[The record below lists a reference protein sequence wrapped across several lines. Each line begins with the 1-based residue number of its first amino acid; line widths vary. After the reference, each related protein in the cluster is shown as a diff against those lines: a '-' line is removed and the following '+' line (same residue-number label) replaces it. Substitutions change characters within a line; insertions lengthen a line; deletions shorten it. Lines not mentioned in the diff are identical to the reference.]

1 MGGMA
6 RDMVGPPWRNAVE
19 GRILDF
25 INGLR
30 GRGVSV
36 STAESIDA
44 LGAVAVVGME
54 DPGLFKEALKA
65 ATVKR
70 NKDFPVFE
78 ELFPLYFYGLE
89 SCSDTDRLEDD
100 LLARLEEKLRE
111 FSQGGEMDPMLSL
124 VLSGE
129 SGEWESFI
137 RMAASEV
144 GTSQLTTRMQVGM
157 YTRRIFDVFDWEE
170 MESELRELV
179 EQLRD
184 EGWSEED
191 LQRLEDAFTANRD
204 ALRKQVRRYVEREQ
218 ARNVDKVPSV
228 ERLERLINRPL
239 SGLDEFELQQMR
251 KAVDILAR
259 KLRNKIN
266 LREKQLKRGKLD
278 VKATLRRNMQHGG
291 VPFELKLKH
300 KRMEKAELM
309 VLCDIS
315 SSVARVSQF
324 MLQFVYTIQDCLAKV
339 RSFVFVD
346 DLGEVTEFFRDEDI
360 QKGIRRALS
369 EADISYNARSDFGE
383 VFQSFCGQ
391 YLQDVGY
398 RTYILVIGDARN
410 NYNDPATGALE
421 KIRDRAKGII
431 WLNPE
436 TKPFWDTGDS
446 VMGEYLPYLKEARV
460 CRTLKDLEDTVSS
473 LLL

>member
-1 MGGMA
+1 MEE
-6 RDMVGPPWRNAVE
+6 RV
-19 GRILDF
+19 LDF
-25 INGLR
+25 IKGLR

-44 LGAVAVVGME
+44 LGAVSVVGLE
-54 DPGLFKEALKA
+54 DPAPFRSALKA
-65 ATVKR
+65 AVVKR
-70 NKDFPVFE
+70 NKDTPVFD

-89 SCSDTDRLEDD
+89 SAGGVDGLDEDIMSRLEQALSAFTQGREMNAMLP
-100 LLARLEEKLRE
+100 LLM
-111 FSQGGEMDPMLSL
+111 QGRG
-124 VLSGE
+124 
-129 SGEWESFI
+129 GEWESFI
-137 RMAASEV
+137 RMAAGEV
-144 GTSQLTTRMQVGM
+144 GTSQLATRMQVGM
-157 YTRRIFDVFDWEE
+157 YTRRIMDVFDWEE
-170 MESELRELV
+170 MEEQLGEFLSQLRE
-179 EQLRD
+179 

-191 LQRLEDAFTANRD
+191 LQRLEEAFVTNRD

-218 ARNVDKVPSV
+218 ARNADKVPSTERV
-228 ERLERLINRPL
+228 ERLMGRPL

-259 KLRNKIN
+259 KLRNKIT
-266 LREKQLKRGKLD
+266 LREKQVKRGKLD
-278 VKATLRRNMQHGG
+278 VKATLRKNMQHGG

-300 KRMEKAELM
+300 KRLEKAELM

-360 QKGIRRALS
+360 QKGVRRALS
-369 EADISYNARSDFGE
+369 DAEISYNARSDFGE
-383 VFQSFCGQ
+383 VFKQFCER

-398 RTYILVIGDARN
+398 RTYIMVIGDARN
-410 NYNDPATGALE
+410 NYNDPCIWALE
-421 KIRDRAKGII
+421 KMKDRAKGII

-446 VMGEYLPYLKEARV
+446 VMGEYVPFCKEARV
-460 CRTLKDLEDTVSS
+460 CRTLKDLEETVSS

>member
-1 MGGMA
+1 
-6 RDMVGPPWRNAVE
+6 
-19 GRILDF
+19 
-25 INGLR
+25 
-30 GRGVSV
+30 
-36 STAESIDA
+36 
-44 LGAVAVVGME
+44 
-54 DPGLFKEALKA
+54 
-65 ATVKR
+65 
-70 NKDFPVFE
+70 
-78 ELFPLYFYGLE
+78 
-89 SCSDTDRLEDD
+89 
-100 LLARLEEKLRE
+100 
-111 FSQGGEMDPMLSL
+111 
-124 VLSGE
+124 
-129 SGEWESFI
+129 
-137 RMAASEV
+137 
-144 GTSQLTTRMQVGM
+144 M
-157 YTRRIFDVFDWEE
+157 YTRRIFDVFDWEQ
-170 MESELRELV
+170 MEAELSELV
-179 EQLRD
+179 QQLRED
-184 EGWSEED
+184 GWSEED
-191 LQRLEDAFTANRD
+191 LQRVEEAFAANRD

-218 ARNVDKVPSV
+218 ARNADKVPSV

-383 VFQSFCGQ
+383 VFRSFCEQ
-391 YLQDVGY
+391 YLQDVGF
-398 RTYILVIGDARN
+398 RTYIMVIGDARN
-410 NYNDPATGALE
+410 NYNDSGVGALE
-421 KIRDRAKGII
+421 RMRDRAKGII

>member
-1 MGGMA
+1 MEE
-6 RDMVGPPWRNAVE
+6 RV
-19 GRILDF
+19 LDF
-25 INGLR
+25 IAGLR

-44 LGAVAVVGME
+44 MGAITVVGLD
-54 DPGLFKEALKA
+54 DPGPFKAALKA
-65 ATVKR
+65 AVVKR
-70 NKDFPVFE
+70 NKDTPVFE
-78 ELFPLYFYGLE
+78 ELFPLYFYSLE
-89 SCSDTDRLEDD
+89 SSGEAESLDD
-100 LLARLEEKLRE
+100 ELLARLEEEMRGLK
-111 FSQGGEMDPMLSL
+111 QGEGMNPMLPML
-124 VLSGE
+124 ISGRG
-129 SGEWESFI
+129 GEWESMI
-137 RMAASEV
+137 RMAAGQV
-144 GTSQLTTRMQVGM
+144 GTSQLATRMQVGM

-170 MESELRELV
+170 IERELQELLSHLRE
-179 EQLRD
+179 
-184 EGWSEED
+184 EGWSEEE
-191 LQRLEDAFTANRD
+191 LQQVEDAFTANRD
-204 ALRKQVRRYVEREQ
+204 ALRRQVRRYVEREQ
-218 ARNVDKVPSV
+218 ARNVDKVPSSERV
-228 ERLERLINRPL
+228 ERLMNRPL

-251 KAVDILAR
+251 KAVDILAK

-278 VKATLRRNMQHGG
+278 VKATLRKNMQHGG

-346 DLGEVTEFFRDEDI
+346 DLGEVTDFFRDEDI
-360 QKGIRRALS
+360 QKGVRRALS

-383 VFQSFCGQ
+383 VFRSFCEQ
-391 YLQDVGY
+391 NLQDVGY
-398 RTYILVIGDARN
+398 RTYIMVIGDARN
-410 NYNDPATGALE
+410 NYNDPGIRALE

-446 VMGEYLPYLKEARV
+446 VMGEYLPYCKEARV
-460 CRTLKDLEDTVSS
+460 CRTIKDLEDTVSS

>member
-1 MGGMA
+1 L
-6 RDMVGPPWRNAVE
+6 E
-19 GRILDF
+19 ERILDF
-25 INGLR
+25 IKGLR

-36 STAESIDA
+36 STAESLDA
-44 LGAVAVVGME
+44 VGAVSVVGLD
-54 DPGLFKEALKA
+54 DPGHFKAALKA
-65 ATVKR
+65 AVVKR
-70 NKDFPVFE
+70 NKDSGVFE
-78 ELFPLYFYGLE
+78 ELFPLYFFGLE
-89 SCSDTDRLEDD
+89 SGGEADVLDD
-100 LLARLEEKLRE
+100 ELLARLEEQMRQ
-111 FSQGGEMDPMLSL
+111 FAQGGETNPMLPL
-124 VLSGE
+124 VLSGRG
-129 SGEWESFI
+129 GEWESFI
-137 RMAASEV
+137 RMAAGEV
-144 GTSQLTTRMQVGM
+144 GTAQLATRMQVGM

-170 MESELRELV
+170 MEEELRGLV
-179 EQLRD
+179 ELLRE

-191 LQRLEDAFTANRD
+191 LRRVEEAFSANRD
-204 ALRKQVRRYVEREQ
+204 ALRKQVRRYVERER
-218 ARNVDKVPSV
+218 ARNADKVPGAERI
-228 ERLERLINRPL
+228 ERLMSRPL

-259 KLRNKIN
+259 KLRNRIN
-266 LREKQLKRGKLD
+266 LREKRLKRGKLD
-278 VKATLRRNMQHGG
+278 VKATMRRNMQHGG

-346 DLGEVTEFFRDEDI
+346 DLGEVTDFFRDEDI
-360 QKGIRRALS
+360 QKGVRRALS
-369 EADISYNARSDFGE
+369 EADISYNARSDFGG
-383 VFQSFCGQ
+383 VFHMFCEQ

-398 RTYILVIGDARN
+398 RTYILIIGDARN
-410 NYNDPATGALE
+410 NYNDPGVKALE
-421 KIRDRAKGII
+421 MMRDRAKGII

-436 TKPFWDTGDS
+436 TRPFWDTGDS
-446 VMGEYLPYLKEARV
+446 VMGEYLPCLKEARV

>member
-1 MGGMA
+1 MEE
-6 RDMVGPPWRNAVE
+6 RV
-19 GRILDF
+19 LDF

-44 LGAVAVVGME
+44 MGAIAVVGVA
-54 DPGLFKEALKA
+54 DPGQFKDALKA
-65 ATVKR
+65 AVVKR
-70 NKDFPVFE
+70 NKDTPVFE

-89 SCSDTDRLEDD
+89 GSGEADRLDEE
-100 LLARLEEKLRE
+100 LLARLDEQMRAFAQDRE
-111 FSQGGEMDPMLSL
+111 MNSMLAL
-124 VLSGE
+124 LLTGR
-129 SGEWESFI
+129 SGEWESLI
-137 RMAASEV
+137 RMAAGEV
-144 GTSQLTTRMQVGM
+144 GTSQLATRMQVGM

-170 MESELRELV
+170 MERELRELL

-184 EGWSEED
+184 EGWDEEE
-191 LQRLEDAFTANRD
+191 LQRVEEAFLGNRD

-218 ARNVDKVPSV
+218 ARNADKVPSSERV
-228 ERLERLINRPL
+228 ERLMDRPL

-278 VKATLRRNMQHGG
+278 VKATLRKNMQHGG

-346 DLGEVTEFFRDEDI
+346 ELGEVTDFFRDEDI
-360 QKGIRRALS
+360 QKGVRRALS
-369 EADISYNARSDFGE
+369 EAEISYNARSDFGE
-383 VFQSFCGQ
+383 VFGMFCEQ

-398 RTYILVIGDARN
+398 RTYILIIGDARN
-410 NYNDPATGALE
+410 NYNDPGIHALE
-421 KIRDRAKGII
+421 RMRDRAKGII

-446 VMGEYLPYLKEARV
+446 VMGEYIPCCKEARV

>member
-1 MGGMA
+1 M
-6 RDMVGPPWRNAVE
+6 E
-19 GRILDF
+19 ERILDF
-25 INGLR
+25 IKGLR

-44 LGAVAVVGME
+44 AGAVAVVGLE
-54 DPGLFKEALKA
+54 DPELFKAALKA
-65 ATVKR
+65 AIVKR
-70 NKDFPVFE
+70 NRDTPVFE

-89 SCSDTDRLEDD
+89 SGGDTDVLDD
-100 LLARLEEKLRE
+100 ELLSRLEEMLRQ
-111 FSQGGEMDPMLSL
+111 FAQGEGMNPMLSM
-124 VLSGE
+124 VLSGRG
-129 SGEWESFI
+129 GEWESFI
-137 RMAASEV
+137 RTAAGEV
-144 GTSQLTTRMQVGM
+144 GTAQLATRMQVGM

-170 MESELRELV
+170 MEKELHELMDHLRE
-179 EQLRD
+179 
-184 EGWSEED
+184 EGWSEEE
-191 LQRLEDAFTANRD
+191 LQRVEEAFEANRE

-218 ARNVDKVPSV
+218 ARNADRVPSA
-228 ERLERLINRPL
+228 ERIERLINRPL
-239 SGLDEFELQQMR
+239 SGLDEIELQQMR

-259 KLRNKIN
+259 KLRNKIT

-278 VKATLRRNMQHGG
+278 VKATLRSNMQHGG

-346 DLGEVTEFFRDEDI
+346 DLGEVTDFFRDEDI
-360 QKGIRRALS
+360 QKGVRRALS

-383 VFQSFCGQ
+383 VFESFCEQ

-398 RTYILVIGDARN
+398 RTYIMVIGDARN
-410 NYNDPATGALE
+410 NYNDPGIRALE
-421 KIRDRAKGII
+421 RIRDRAKGII

-446 VMGEYLPYLKEARV
+446 VMGEYAPFCKEARV

>member
-1 MGGMA
+1 M
-6 RDMVGPPWRNAVE
+6 E
-19 GRILDF
+19 QRILDF
-25 INGLR
+25 IKGLR

-44 LGAVAVVGME
+44 LGAVAAVGVE
-54 DPGLFKEALKA
+54 DPGLFKSALKA

-70 NKDFPVFE
+70 NRDTPVFE

-89 SCSDTDRLEDD
+89 SGEDVAILD
-100 LLARLEEKLRE
+100 DELLARLEEKLRE
-111 FSQGGEMDPMLSL
+111 LAQRDEMDPMLPL
-124 VLSGE
+124 VLSGRG
-129 SGEWESFI
+129 GEWESFI
-137 RMAASEV
+137 RTAAGEV
-144 GTSQLTTRMQVGM
+144 GTAQLATRMQVGM
-157 YTRRIFDVFDWEE
+157 YTRRIFDTFDWERLE
-170 MESELRELV
+170 RELEDVLARLRE
-179 EQLRD
+179 
-184 EGWSEED
+184 EGWSEDD
-191 LQRLEDAFTANRD
+191 LQRVQEAFASNRD

-218 ARNVDKVPSV
+218 ARNADKVPSAERV
-228 ERLERLINRPL
+228 ERLMNRPL

-251 KAVDILAR
+251 KAVDVLAR

-278 VKATLRRNMQHGG
+278 VKATLRKNMQHGG

-346 DLGEVTEFFRDEDI
+346 DLGEVTDFFRDEDI

-383 VFQSFCGQ
+383 VFQLFCDQ
-391 YLQDVGY
+391 YLQDVGF
-398 RTYILVIGDARN
+398 RTYILIIGDARN
-410 NYNDPATGALE
+410 NYNDPGLRALE
-421 KIRDRAKGII
+421 RIRDRAKGII

-446 VMGEYLPYLKEARV
+446 VMGDYLPYLKEARV

>member
-1 MGGMA
+1 MEQ
-6 RDMVGPPWRNAVE
+6 RV
-19 GRILDF
+19 LDF
-25 INGLR
+25 IKGLR

-44 LGAVAVVGME
+44 MGAVAVVGLE
-54 DPGLFKEALKA
+54 DPGIFKAALKA
-65 ATVKR
+65 AAVKR
-70 NKDFPVFE
+70 NRDVPIFE

-89 SCSDTDRLEDD
+89 SGGDAYILEDE
-100 LLARLEEKLRE
+100 LLSRLEEAMRQ
-111 FSQGGEMDPMLSL
+111 FARGEGMNPMLAM
-124 VLSGE
+124 VLMGRG
-129 SGEWESFI
+129 GEWESFI
-137 RMAASEV
+137 RTAAGQV
-144 GTSQLTTRMQVGM
+144 GTAQLATRMQVGM
-157 YTRRIFDVFDWEE
+157 YTRRIFDTFDWEE
-170 MESELRELV
+170 MEGQLSGLMDHLRE
-179 EQLRD
+179 
-184 EGWSEED
+184 EGWSEEEIE
-191 LQRLEDAFTANRD
+191 RLEEAFEANRD

-218 ARNVDKVPSV
+218 ARNADKVPSA
-228 ERLERLINRPL
+228 ERIERLINRPL

-266 LREKQLKRGKLD
+266 LREKQRKRGKLD
-278 VKATLRRNMQHGG
+278 VKATLRRNMSHGG

-346 DLGEVTEFFRDEDI
+346 DLGEVTDFFRDEDI
-360 QKGIRRALS
+360 QKGVRRALS

-383 VFQSFCGQ
+383 VFESFCDQ

-398 RTYILVIGDARN
+398 RTYILIIGDARN
-410 NYNDPATGALE
+410 NYNDPGTRALE
-421 KIRDRAKGII
+421 RMRDRAKGII

-446 VMGEYLPYLKEARV
+446 VMGEYVPYCREARV

>member
-1 MGGMA
+1 MEE
-6 RDMVGPPWRNAVE
+6 RV
-19 GRILDF
+19 LDF
-25 INGLR
+25 IKGLR

-44 LGAVAVVGME
+44 LGAVSVVGLE
-54 DPGLFKEALKA
+54 DPAPFKLALKA
-65 ATVKR
+65 AVVKR
-70 NKDFPVFE
+70 NKDIPVFE

-89 SCSDTDRLEDD
+89 SAGDVDGLDDD
-100 LLARLEEKLRE
+100 LLSRLEQALSA
-111 FSQGGEMDPMLSL
+111 FQQGRDMNAMLPL
-124 VLSGE
+124 LMQGRG
-129 SGEWESFI
+129 GEWESFI
-137 RMAASEV
+137 RMAAGEV
-144 GTSQLTTRMQVGM
+144 GTSQLATRMQVGM
-157 YTRRIFDVFDWEE
+157 YTRRIMDVFDWEE
-170 MESELRELV
+170 MEDQLAELLSHLRE
-179 EQLRD
+179 

-191 LQRLEDAFTANRD
+191 LQRLEEAFSGNRD

-218 ARNVDKVPSV
+218 ARNADKVPSTERV
-228 ERLERLINRPL
+228 ERLMGRPL

-251 KAVDILAR
+251 KAVDVLAR
-259 KLRNKIN
+259 KLRNKIT
-266 LREKQLKRGKLD
+266 LREKQVKRGKLD
-278 VKATLRRNMQHGG
+278 VKATLRKNMQHGG

-300 KRMEKAELM
+300 KRIEKAELM

-360 QKGIRRALS
+360 QTGVRRALS
-369 EADISYNARSDFGE
+369 DAEISYNARSDFGE
-383 VFQSFCGQ
+383 VFKQFCER

-398 RTYILVIGDARN
+398 RTYIMVIGDARN
-410 NYNDPATGALE
+410 NYNDPCIWALE
-421 KIRDRAKGII
+421 KMRDRAKGII

-446 VMGEYLPYLKEARV
+446 VMGDYIPFCKEARV
-460 CRTLKDLEDTVSS
+460 CRTLKDLEETVSS

>member
-1 MGGMA
+1 MEE
-6 RDMVGPPWRNAVE
+6 RV
-19 GRILDF
+19 LDF

-44 LGAVAVVGME
+44 MGAISLVGME
-54 DPGLFKEALKA
+54 DPGPFKA
-65 ATVKR
+65 ALRAAVVKR
-70 NKDFPVFE
+70 SKDNPVFE

-89 SCSDTDRLEDD
+89 GSGEAQKLQDELME
-100 LLARLEEKLRE
+100 RLEE
-111 FSQGGEMDPMLSL
+111 EMRGLAQDTEMNPMLAL
-124 VLSGE
+124 LLAGR
-129 SGEWESFI
+129 SGEWETFI
-137 RMAASEV
+137 RMAAGEV
-144 GTSQLTTRMQVGM
+144 GTAQLATRMQIGM
-157 YTRRIFDVFDWEE
+157 YTRRIYDVFDWEE
-170 MESELRELV
+170 MEEELRELL
-179 EQLRD
+179 EHLRE
-184 EGWSEED
+184 EGWDEED
-191 LQRLEDAFTANRD
+191 LLRIEEAFFANRD

-218 ARNVDKVPSV
+218 ARNADKVPSSERV
-228 ERLERLINRPL
+228 ERLMNRPL
-239 SGLDEFELQQMR
+239 SGLDGLELREMR
-251 KAVDILAR
+251 KAVDVLAR

-278 VKATLRRNMQHGG
+278 VKATLRKNMQHGG

-300 KRMEKAELM
+300 KRIEKAEVM

-324 MLQFVYTIQDCLAKV
+324 MLQFVYTIQDCLAMV

-346 DLGEVTEFFRDEDI
+346 ELGEVTEFFRDEDI
-360 QKGIRRALS
+360 QKGVSRALS
-369 EADISYNARSDFGE
+369 EAEISYNARSDFGE
-383 VFQSFCGQ
+383 VFRMFCDL

-398 RTYILVIGDARN
+398 RTYIIIIGDARN
-410 NYNDPATGALE
+410 NYNDPAVHALE
-421 KIRDRAKGII
+421 KMRDRAKGII

-446 VMGEYLPYLKEARV
+446 VMGEYIPFCKEARV

>member
-1 MGGMA
+1 M
-6 RDMVGPPWRNAVE
+6 E
-19 GRILDF
+19 ERILDF
-25 INGLR
+25 IKGLR

-44 LGAVAVVGME
+44 LGAVAVVGLH
-54 DPGLFKEALKA
+54 DPFTFKAALKA
-65 ATVKR
+65 AVVKR
-70 NKDFPVFE
+70 NRDALVFE

-89 SCSDTDRLEDD
+89 VGGEAENLDEE
-100 LLARLEEKLRE
+100 LLARLEERLRE
-111 FSQGGEMDPMLSL
+111 FAQGGEVDPMLAL
-124 VLSGE
+124 VLEGR
-129 SGEWESFI
+129 SGEWESYI
-137 RMAASEV
+137 RMAAGEV
-144 GTSQLTTRMQVGM
+144 GTQQIATRMQVGM
-157 YTRRIFDVFDWEE
+157 YTRRIFEVFDWEE
-170 MESELRELV
+170 MEKEMRELLNQLRE
-179 EQLRD
+179 

-191 LQRLEDAFTANRD
+191 LQRVEEAFAANRE

-218 ARNVDKVPSV
+218 ARNADKVPSAERV
-228 ERLERLINRPL
+228 ERLMNRPF
-239 SGLDEFELQQMR
+239 SGLDEIELQQMR

-278 VKATLRRNMQHGG
+278 VKATLRKNMQHGG

-346 DLGEVTEFFRDEDI
+346 DLGEVTDFFRDEDI
-360 QKGIRRALS
+360 QKGVRRALS
-369 EADISYNARSDFGE
+369 EAEISYNARSDFGE
-383 VFQSFCGQ
+383 VFQTFCDQ
-391 YLQDVGY
+391 YLQDVGF
-398 RTYILVIGDARN
+398 RTYIMVIGDARN
-410 NYNDPATGALE
+410 NYNDPGIKALE
-421 KIRDRAKGII
+421 KMRDRAKGII

-436 TKPFWDTGDS
+436 TRPFWDTGDS
-446 VMGEYLPYLKEARV
+446 VMGDYLPYCKEVRV
-460 CRTLKDLEDTVSS
+460 CRTLKDLDDTVGS

>member
-1 MGGMA
+1 M
-6 RDMVGPPWRNAVE
+6 E
-19 GRILDF
+19 ERILDF
-25 INGLR
+25 IKGLR

-44 LGAVAVVGME
+44 MGAVAVVGLE
-54 DPGLFKEALKA
+54 DPELFKTALKA
-65 ATVKR
+65 SIVKR
-70 NKDFPVFE
+70 NRDTPIFE

-89 SCSDTDRLEDD
+89 SGGDTDVLEDE
-100 LLARLEEKLRE
+100 LLSRLEEMMRQ
-111 FSQGGEMDPMLSL
+111 FAQGEGMNPMLSM
-124 VLSGE
+124 VLSGRG
-129 SGEWESFI
+129 GEWESFI
-137 RMAASEV
+137 RTAAGEV
-144 GTSQLTTRMQVGM
+144 GTAQLATRMQVGM

-170 MESELRELV
+170 METELREFMDH
-179 EQLRD
+179 LRE
-184 EGWSEED
+184 EGWSEEE
-191 LQRLEDAFTANRD
+191 LQRVEEAFDANRE
-204 ALRKQVRRYVEREQ
+204 ALRRQVRRYVEREQ
-218 ARNVDKVPSV
+218 ARNADRVPSA
-228 ERLERLINRPL
+228 ERIERLINRPL
-239 SGLDEFELQQMR
+239 SGLDELELQQMR

-346 DLGEVTEFFRDEDI
+346 DLGEVTDFFRDEDI
-360 QKGIRRALS
+360 QKGVRRALS

-383 VFQSFCGQ
+383 VFESFCEQ
-391 YLQDVGY
+391 HLQDVGY

-410 NYNDPATGALE
+410 NYNDPGIRALE
-421 KIRDRAKGII
+421 RIRDRAKGII

-446 VMGEYLPYLKEARV
+446 VMGEYTPFCKEARV

>member
-1 MGGMA
+1 MEA
-6 RDMVGPPWRNAVE
+6 
-19 GRILDF
+19 RILDF
-25 INGLR
+25 IKGLR

-44 LGAVAVVGME
+44 LGAVAVVGLD
-54 DPGLFKEALKA
+54 DPALFKAALKTA
-65 ATVKR
+65 VVKR
-70 NKDFPVFE
+70 NKDTPVFE
-78 ELFPLYFYGLE
+78 ELFPLYFYGLD
-89 SCSDTDRLEDD
+89 SGEDAQALD
-100 LLARLEEKLRE
+100 DELLARLEEQLRGFAQE
-111 FSQGGEMDPMLSL
+111 REMNPLMPL
-124 VLSGE
+124 VLSGRG
-129 SGEWESFI
+129 GEWESFI
-137 RMAASEV
+137 RMAAGDV
-144 GTSQLTTRMQVGM
+144 GTSQLATRMQVGM
-157 YTRRIFDVFDWEE
+157 YTRRIFETFDWDEIAR
-170 MESELRELV
+170 ELREFMDH
-179 EQLRD
+179 LRE
-184 EGWSEED
+184 EGWSEEE
-191 LQRLEDAFTANRD
+191 LQLVEEAFEANRD

-218 ARNVDKVPSV
+218 ARNADKVPSTERV
-228 ERLERLINRPL
+228 ERLMNRPL

-251 KAVDILAR
+251 KAVDILAK

-278 VKATLRRNMQHGG
+278 VKATLRKNMQHGG

-346 DLGEVTEFFRDEDI
+346 DLGEVTEFFHDEDI
-360 QKGIRRALS
+360 QKGVRRALS

-383 VFQSFCGQ
+383 VFRSFCEQ
-391 YLQDVGY
+391 NLQDVGY
-398 RTYILVIGDARN
+398 RTYIMVIGDARN
-410 NYNDPATGALE
+410 NYNDPGIRALE
-421 KIRDRAKGII
+421 SIRDRAKGII

-446 VMGEYLPYLKEARV
+446 VMGEYVPYCKEVRV

>member
-1 MGGMA
+1 M
-6 RDMVGPPWRNAVE
+6 E
-19 GRILDF
+19 QRILDF
-25 INGLR
+25 IKGLR
-30 GRGVSV
+30 GRGVHV

-44 LGAVAVVGME
+44 LGAVAVVGVE
-54 DPGLFKEALKA
+54 DPGLFKDALKA
-65 ATVKR
+65 ATIKR
-70 NKDFPVFE
+70 NRDTPTFE

-89 SCSDTDRLEDD
+89 SGEDVDILDDD
-100 LLARLEEKLRE
+100 LLARLEERMSEFARE
-111 FSQGGEMDPMLSL
+111 REMDPMLSL
-124 VLSGE
+124 VLSGQG
-129 SGEWESFI
+129 GEWESLI
-137 RMAASEV
+137 RMAAGEV
-144 GTSQLTTRMQVGM
+144 GTGQLATRMQIGM
-157 YTRRIFDVFDWEE
+157 YTRRIFDAFDWDM
-170 MESELRELV
+170 MESQLKKLLELMREEGWNDEELRRV
-179 EQLRD
+179 E
-184 EGWSEED
+184 E
-191 LQRLEDAFTANRD
+191 AFTANRD

-218 ARNVDKVPSV
+218 ARNADKVPGTERI
-228 ERLERLINRPL
+228 ERLMNRPF

-266 LREKQLKRGKLD
+266 LREKQRKRGKLD
-278 VKATLRRNMQHGG
+278 VKKTLRGNMQHGG
-291 VPFELKLKH
+291 VPFELKMKH

-383 VFQSFCGQ
+383 VFNAFCER

-410 NYNDPATGALE
+410 NYNDPGIRALE
-421 KIRDRAKGII
+421 RIQDRAKGII

-446 VMGEYLPYLKEARV
+446 VMGEYAPFCREARV

>member
-1 MGGMA
+1 MEE
-6 RDMVGPPWRNAVE
+6 RV
-19 GRILDF
+19 LDF
-25 INGLR
+25 IKGLR

-44 LGAVAVVGME
+44 LGAVSVVGLE
-54 DPGLFKEALKA
+54 DPAPFKSALKA
-65 ATVKR
+65 AVVKR
-70 NKDFPVFE
+70 NKDIPVFE

-89 SCSDTDRLEDD
+89 SAGDVDGLDEDLMSRLQQA
-100 LLARLEEKLRE
+100 LSA
-111 FSQGGEMDPMLSL
+111 FSQGREMNAMLSL
-124 VLSGE
+124 LMQGRG
-129 SGEWESFI
+129 GEWESLI
-137 RMAASEV
+137 RMAAGEV
-144 GTSQLTTRMQVGM
+144 GTAQLATRMQVGM
-157 YTRRIFDVFDWEE
+157 YTRRIMDVFDWEE
-170 MESELRELV
+170 MEEQLEEFLSRLRE
-179 EQLRD
+179 
-184 EGWSEED
+184 EGWSEDD
-191 LQRLEDAFTANRD
+191 LQRLEEAFGANRD

-218 ARNVDKVPSV
+218 ARNADRVPSTERV
-228 ERLERLINRPL
+228 ERLMGRPL

-259 KLRNKIN
+259 KLRNRIT
-266 LREKQLKRGKLD
+266 LREKQVKRGKLD
-278 VKATLRRNMQHGG
+278 VKATLRKNMQHGG

-300 KRMEKAELM
+300 KRLEKAELM

-346 DLGEVTEFFRDEDI
+346 DLGEVTEFFREEDI
-360 QKGIRRALS
+360 QKGVRRALS
-369 EADISYNARSDFGE
+369 DAEISYNARSDFGE
-383 VFQSFCGQ
+383 VFKQFCER

-398 RTYILVIGDARN
+398 RTYIMVIGDARN
-410 NYNDPATGALE
+410 NYNDPCIWALE
-421 KIRDRAKGII
+421 KMRDRAKGII

-446 VMGEYLPYLKEARV
+446 VMGEYIPFCKEARV
-460 CRTLKDLEDTVSS
+460 CRTLKDLEQTVSS

>member
-1 MGGMA
+1 M
-6 RDMVGPPWRNAVE
+6 E

-25 INGLR
+25 IKGLR

-44 LGAVAVVGME
+44 LGAVAAVGLE
-54 DPGLFKEALKA
+54 DPELFKAALKA
-65 ATVKR
+65 ATIKR
-70 NKDFPVFE
+70 NRDIPIFE

-89 SCSDTDRLEDD
+89 SGTDTDDLGEELLE
-100 LLARLEEKLRE
+100 RLEESLRE
-111 FSQGGEMDPMLSL
+111 MAQGGDLDSMFPM
-124 VLSGE
+124 VLMGQ

-137 RMAASEV
+137 RMAAGEV
-144 GTSQLTTRMQVGM
+144 GTAHLATRMQVGM
-157 YTRRIFDVFDWEE
+157 YTRRIFDVFDWEK
-170 MESELRELV
+170 MEELLGELV
-179 EQLRD
+179 ERLRE
-184 EGWSEED
+184 EGWSEEE
-191 LQRLEDAFTANRD
+191 LQRVEEVFAANRD
-204 ALRKQVRRYVEREQ
+204 ALRKQVRRYVGREQ
-218 ARNVDKVPSV
+218 ARNADRVPSAERV
-228 ERLERLINRPL
+228 ERLMNRPL
-239 SGLDEFELQQMR
+239 SGLDEIELQQMR

-266 LREKQLKRGKLD
+266 LREKQRKRGKLD

-346 DLGEVTEFFRDEDI
+346 DLGEVTDFFRDEDI
-360 QKGIRRALS
+360 QKGIRRALTD
-369 EADISYNARSDFGE
+369 ADISYNARSDFGE
-383 VFQSFCGQ
+383 VFRTFSERH
-391 YLQDVGY
+391 LQDVGY
-398 RTYILVIGDARN
+398 RTYIMIIGDARN
-410 NYNDPATGALE
+410 NYNDPGLHALE
-421 KIRDRAKGII
+421 MIRDRAKGII

-436 TKPFWDTGDS
+436 TRPFWDTGDS
-446 VMGEYLPYLKEARV
+446 VMGEYAPFCKEARV

>member
-1 MGGMA
+1 MEE
-6 RDMVGPPWRNAVE
+6 RV
-19 GRILDF
+19 LDF
-25 INGLR
+25 IAGLR

-44 LGAVAVVGME
+44 MGAITVVGLD
-54 DPGLFKEALKA
+54 DPGPFKAALKA
-65 ATVKR
+65 AVVKR
-70 NKDFPVFE
+70 NKDTPVFE
-78 ELFPLYFYGLE
+78 ELFPLYFYSLE
-89 SCSDTDRLEDD
+89 SSGEAESLDD
-100 LLARLEEKLRE
+100 ELLARLEEEMRGLK
-111 FSQGGEMDPMLSL
+111 QGEGMNPMLPML
-124 VLSGE
+124 ISGRG
-129 SGEWESFI
+129 GEWESMI
-137 RMAASEV
+137 RMAAGQV
-144 GTSQLTTRMQVGM
+144 GTSQLATRMQVGM

-170 MESELRELV
+170 IERELQELLSHLRE
-179 EQLRD
+179 
-184 EGWSEED
+184 EGWSEEE
-191 LQRLEDAFTANRD
+191 LQQVEDAFTANRD
-204 ALRKQVRRYVEREQ
+204 ALRRQVRRYVEREQ
-218 ARNVDKVPSV
+218 ARNVDKVPSSERV
-228 ERLERLINRPL
+228 ERLMNRPL

-251 KAVDILAR
+251 KAVDILAK

-278 VKATLRRNMQHGG
+278 VKATLRKNMQHGG

-346 DLGEVTEFFRDEDI
+346 DLGEVTDFFRDEDI
-360 QKGIRRALS
+360 QKGVRRALS

-383 VFQSFCGQ
+383 VFRSFCEQ
-391 YLQDVGY
+391 NLQDVGY
-398 RTYILVIGDARN
+398 RTYIMVIGDARN
-410 NYNDPATGALE
+410 NYNDPGIRALE

-446 VMGEYLPYLKEARV
+446 VMGEYLPYCKEARV

>member
-1 MGGMA
+1 MEE
-6 RDMVGPPWRNAVE
+6 RV
-19 GRILDF
+19 LDF

-44 LGAVAVVGME
+44 MGAISVVGME
-54 DPGLFKEALKA
+54 DPGLFKAALKA
-65 ATVKR
+65 AVVKR
-70 NKDFPVFE
+70 NRDNPVFE

-89 SCSDTDRLEDD
+89 GSGESERLDD
-100 LLARLEEKLRE
+100 ELLARLEEQMRS
-111 FSQGGEMDPMLSL
+111 FAQGSEMNAMLPL
-124 VLSGE
+124 LLMGR
-129 SGEWESFI
+129 SGEWETLI
-137 RMAASEV
+137 RMAAGEV
-144 GTSQLTTRMQVGM
+144 GTGQLATRMQVGM
-157 YTRRIFDVFDWEE
+157 YTRRIFDVFEWEE
-170 MESELRELV
+170 MEGELQELLEHLRE
-179 EQLRD
+179 
-184 EGWSEED
+184 EGWEEED
-191 LQRLEDAFTANRD
+191 LQRVEEAFFANRD

-218 ARNVDKVPSV
+218 ARNADKVPSTERV
-228 ERLERLINRPL
+228 ERLMNRPL

-278 VKATLRRNMQHGG
+278 VRATLRKNMQHGG

-300 KRMEKAELM
+300 KRMEKAEVM

-346 DLGEVTEFFRDEDI
+346 EPGEVTDFFRDEDI
-360 QKGIRRALS
+360 QKGVRRALS
-369 EADISYNARSDFGE
+369 EAEISYNARSDFGE
-383 VFQSFCGQ
+383 VFTMFCDQ

-398 RTYILVIGDARN
+398 RTYIIIIGDARN
-410 NYNDPATGALE
+410 NYNDPCIHALE
-421 KIRDRAKGII
+421 RMRDRSKGII

-446 VMGEYLPYLKEARV
+446 VMGDYIPFCKEARV
-460 CRTLKDLEDTVSS
+460 CRTLKDLEDAVSS

>member
-1 MGGMA
+1 MEE
-6 RDMVGPPWRNAVE
+6 RV
-19 GRILDF
+19 LDF
-25 INGLR
+25 IKGLR

-36 STAESIDA
+36 STAESIDSV
-44 LGAVAVVGME
+44 GAVAVVGLE
-54 DPGLFKEALKA
+54 DPELFKAALKA
-65 ATVKR
+65 ALVKR
-70 NKDFPVFE
+70 NRDTPIFE

-89 SCSDTDRLEDD
+89 SGGDTDVLEDEM
-100 LLARLEEKLRE
+100 LSRLEEMMRQ
-111 FSQGGEMDPMLSL
+111 FAQGEGMNPMLSM
-124 VLSGE
+124 VLSGRG
-129 SGEWESFI
+129 GEWESFI
-137 RMAASEV
+137 RAAAGEV
-144 GTSQLTTRMQVGM
+144 GTAQLATRMQVGM
-157 YTRRIFDVFDWEE
+157 YTRRIFEAFDWEE
-170 MESELRELV
+170 MERELREFIDH
-179 EQLRD
+179 LRE
-184 EGWSEED
+184 EGWSEEE
-191 LQRLEDAFTANRD
+191 LQRVEEAFEANRE

-218 ARNVDKVPSV
+218 ARNADKVPSA
-228 ERLERLINRPL
+228 ERIERLINRPL
-239 SGLDEFELQQMR
+239 SGLDEIELQQMR

-291 VPFELKLKH
+291 IPFELKLKH

-346 DLGEVTEFFRDEDI
+346 DLGEVTDFFRDEDI
-360 QKGIRRALS
+360 QKGVRRALS

-383 VFQSFCGQ
+383 VFESFCDQ

-410 NYNDPATGALE
+410 NYNDPGIRALE
-421 KIRDRAKGII
+421 RIRDRAKGII

-446 VMGEYLPYLKEARV
+446 VMGEYIPFCKEARV

>member
-1 MGGMA
+1 MEE
-6 RDMVGPPWRNAVE
+6 RV
-19 GRILDF
+19 LDF
-25 INGLR
+25 IKGLR

-44 LGAVAVVGME
+44 LGAIGVVGVE
-54 DPGLFKEALKA
+54 NPDPFKAALKA
-65 ATVKR
+65 AVVKR
-70 NKDFPVFE
+70 NKDTPVFE

-89 SCSDTDRLEDD
+89 SAGNVDGLDED
-100 LLARLEEKLRE
+100 LLSRLEEALRG
-111 FSQGGEMDPMLSL
+111 FAQGQEMNAMLPL
-124 VLSGE
+124 LMQGRG
-129 SGEWESFI
+129 GEWESFI
-137 RMAASEV
+137 RMAAGEV
-144 GTSQLTTRMQVGM
+144 GTSQLATRMQVGM
-157 YTRRIFDVFDWEE
+157 FTRRIFDVFDWEE
-170 MESELRELV
+170 MEDELRQLLSH
-179 EQLRD
+179 LRD
-184 EGWSEED
+184 EGWDEED
-191 LQRLEDAFTANRD
+191 LQSIEEAYQANRD

-218 ARNVDKVPSV
+218 ARNADKVPSTERV
-228 ERLERLINRPL
+228 ERLMNRPL
-239 SGLDEFELQQMR
+239 SGLDEFEMQQMR

-259 KLRNKIN
+259 KLRNKIT
-266 LREKQLKRGKLD
+266 LREKQVKRGKLD
-278 VKATLRRNMQHGG
+278 VKATLRKNMQHGG

-300 KRMEKAELM
+300 KRLEKAELM

-346 DLGEVTEFFRDEDI
+346 DLGEVTGFFRDEDI
-360 QKGIRRALS
+360 HKGVRRALS
-369 EADISYNARSDFGE
+369 DAEISYNARSDFGE
-383 VFQSFCGQ
+383 VFRQFCER

-410 NYNDPATGALE
+410 NYNDPCIWALE
-421 KIRDRAKGII
+421 KIKDRAKGII

-446 VMGEYLPYLKEARV
+446 VMGEYLPFCKEARV
-460 CRTLKDLEDTVSS
+460 CRTLKDLEETVSS

>member
-1 MGGMA
+1 M
-6 RDMVGPPWRNAVE
+6 E
-19 GRILDF
+19 ERILDF
-25 INGLR
+25 IKGLR

-44 LGAVAVVGME
+44 MGAVAVVGLD
-54 DPGLFKEALKA
+54 DPASFMAALKA
-65 ATVKR
+65 AVVKR
-70 NKDFPVFE
+70 NKDVPVFE

-89 SCSDTDRLEDD
+89 SSGEAESLDGE
-100 LLARLEEKLRE
+100 LLSRLEEAMHG
-111 FSQGGEMDPMLSL
+111 FGQGEGMNPMLPL
-124 VLSGE
+124 LLSGLG
-129 SGEWESFI
+129 GEWESMI
-137 RMAASEV
+137 RMAAGQV
-144 GTSQLTTRMQVGM
+144 GMAQLATRMQVGM

-170 MESELRELV
+170 IEGELEELLAHLRE
-179 EQLRD
+179 
-184 EGWSEED
+184 EGWDEEE
-191 LQRLEDAFTANRD
+191 LQEVRDAFAANRD
-204 ALRKQVRRYVEREQ
+204 TLRRQVRRYVEREQ
-218 ARNVDKVPSV
+218 ARNADKVPGS
-228 ERLERLINRPL
+228 ERLERLMSRPL

-251 KAVDILAR
+251 KAVDVLAR

-300 KRMEKAELM
+300 KRVEKAELM

-360 QKGIRRALS
+360 QKGVRRALS

-383 VFQSFCGQ
+383 VFRLFREQ

-410 NYNDPATGALE
+410 NYNDPGIRALE
-421 KIRDRAKGII
+421 SIRDRAKGII

-436 TKPFWDTGDS
+436 TKPFWDSGDS
-446 VMGEYLPYLKEARV
+446 VMGEYLPYCREARV